1 MYNGKY
7 VSSSYIMNELFRDFK
22 SYDYQ
27 LQVADVVQWIG
38 DGLRRLKQP
47 RYYVD
52 KLTDG
57 NLALGH
63 LPLIDIVDGRGEL
76 PYDLISITQT
86 ARAEERRSPFN
97 PPYVLSG
104 IAYYDIETDTEC
116 TLGDG
121 SALCNQFTDCNCHIG
136 SDQRCQGCCKDS
148 PCTTLTLHPMRWA
161 THTFFK
167 GYHNCDL
174 DVRAN
179 SDLTYTVNNNY
190 IFTSFKEGKVCMAYR
205 AVPLDENGLPLV
217 PDTQS
222 VIEYLKWFCAEK
234 IAFNL
239 FLTDK
244 YTETKLSYFQ
254 ANHQLWFRKARAE
267 AKMPQS
273 MDEWESLKNSR
284 VKLLPRFFEH
294 NSFFGHLQTPQQI
307 WNQPRSVALNN
318 PVSRLL

>member
-1 MYNGKY
+1 MFNGKY
-7 VSSSYIMNELFRDFK
+7 VSSSYLMNELYRDFK
-22 SYDYQ
+22 SFDYQ
-27 LQVADVVQWIG
+27 LQVGDVVQWIG
-38 DGLRRLKQP
+38 DGLRRLKMP

-57 NLALGH
+57 NLDLNH
-63 LPLIDIVDGRGEL
+63 LPFIEIVDGRGEL
-76 PYDLISITQT
+76 PYDMISITQT
-86 ARAEERRSPFN
+86 AAVIEQSNPFN
-97 PPYVLSG
+97 PTYVLSG
-104 IAYYDIETDTEC
+104 IVYTDLETGQSC

-121 SALCNQFTDCNCHIG
+121 SSLCNQFTDCNCQPN
-136 SDQRCQGCCKDS
+136 SDQKHDKCCTAACKKYA
-148 PCTTLTLHPMRWA
+148 LMPMRWN

-179 SDLTYTVNNNY
+179 SNLTYTVNGNY
-190 IFTSFKEGKVCMAYR
+190 IFTSFKTGKVCMAYR
-205 AVPLDENGLPLV
+205 AVPLDEDGLPLI

-244 YTETKLSYFQ
+244 YTENKLAYFQ
-254 ANHQLWFRKARAE
+254 ANQQLFFKKARAE
-267 AKMPQS
+267 AKLPQS
-273 MDEWESLKNSR
+273 LDEWESVKNER
-284 VKLLPRFFEH
+284 IKMLPRFFEH
-294 NSFFGHLQTPQQI
+294 DNFFGRLQAPQLI

-318 PVSRLL
+318 PTSRIL

>member
-1 MYNGKY
+1 
-7 VSSSYIMNELFRDFK
+7 
-22 SYDYQ
+22 
-27 LQVADVVQWIG
+27 
-38 DGLRRLKQP
+38 
-47 RYYVD
+47 
-52 KLTDG
+52 
-57 NLALGH
+57 
-63 LPLIDIVDGRGEL
+63 
-76 PYDLISITQT
+76 
-86 ARAEERRSPFN
+86 
-97 PPYVLSG
+97 
-104 IAYYDIETDTEC
+104 
-116 TLGDG
+116 
-121 SALCNQFTDCNCHIG
+121 
-136 SDQRCQGCCKDS
+136 
-148 PCTTLTLHPMRWA
+148 MRWA

-174 DVRAN
+174 DVRAT

-205 AVPLDENGLPLV
+205 AVPLDENGLPLI